1 MTTRVF
7 GCELEPLPANYVA
20 LGVVVM
26 VKCLDDDGDLTLIQR
41 VSTDLSAWEAV
52 GMAVSSADLL
62 RQGLSAAFEPSDEGD
77 D

>member
-1 MTTRVF
+1 
-7 GCELEPLPANYVA
+7 
-20 LGVVVM
+20 M

-41 VSTDLSAWEAV
+41 VSADLSAWEAV